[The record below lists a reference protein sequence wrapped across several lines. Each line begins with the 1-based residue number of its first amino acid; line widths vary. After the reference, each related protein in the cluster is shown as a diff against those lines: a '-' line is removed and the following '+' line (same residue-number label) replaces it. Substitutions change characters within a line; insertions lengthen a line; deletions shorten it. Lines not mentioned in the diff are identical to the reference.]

1 MKTHYA
7 EASDEVVSSRDTADD
22 HVWREHKIDKP
33 RLYGDAVI
41 AVLAVVMLMLSGLHW
56 GSRTQLPA
64 DRLARSASSRPT
76 GFRRH
81 AARPGHRGKIAD
93 FCR

>member
-64 DRLARSASSRPT
+64 DRLARSE
-76 GFRRH
+76 
-81 AARPGHRGKIAD
+81 AAQPANVVRAGVMPLGRAIEEED
-93 FCR
+93 R